1 MPFGEDGC
9 HDTTFPNCCTVREAF
24 SLLTV
29 DDLKPLAALV
39 GQVPTKKGDLVDL
52 LARSMTDSHEVR
64 SLYANLDDIGQKA
77 VQEATHDP
85 EGVLHSQR
93 FWAKYSRSPNFG
105 GSGRRY
111 DNDAKP
117 TTLRLF
123 FPRYQVLPTNL
134 RQMLL
139 AFVPE
144 PPPLTVNT
152 SDELPAKVKRPYVR
166 RRSSYGKPDEEEV
179 ELRVR
184 HTARAALHDVKAVLR
199 LIEAGEVKVSDKT
212 RRPSQAAVKAI
223 AAVLAEG
230 DFYREEDEAE
240 EDWDVAADLTMQ
252 AFAWPMLLQAAGL
265 AAASGTRLQL
275 TPAGRK
281 ATTKLV
287 HEVIRQVWEQMAED
301 DAAG

>member
-9 HDTTFPNCCTVREAF
+9 HDTTFHELRTVREAF

-39 GQVPTKKGDLVDL
+39 GQVPTKKGDLVEV
-52 LARSMTDSHEVR
+52 LARSMTESHEVR

-93 FWAKYSRSPNFG
+93 FWAKYSRSPNLG

-123 FPRYQVLPTNL
+123 FPRYQVLPTDL
-134 RQMLL
+134 RQI
-139 AFVPE
+139 AIGVRSRTAAADRQHQRRTPRE
-144 PPPLTVNT
+144 GQ
-152 SDELPAKVKRPYVR
+152 RPYVR
-166 RRSSYGKPDEEEV
+166 RRSSYGKPNEEEV

-184 HTARAALHDVKAVLR
+184 HTARAALH
-199 LIEAGEVKVSDKT
+199 
-212 RRPSQAAVKAI
+212 
-223 AAVLAEG
+223 
-230 DFYREEDEAE
+230 
-240 EDWDVAADLTMQ
+240 
-252 AFAWPMLLQAAGL
+252 
-265 AAASGTRLQL
+265 
-275 TPAGRK
+275 
-281 ATTKLV
+281 
-287 HEVIRQVWEQMAED
+287 
-301 DAAG
+301 